1 MYKRLMK
8 YLDKYKIL
16 NETQFGFRNNRSTTQ
31 AILMITDKIQRAIE
45 DKLISCGV
53 FLDLSKAFDTI
64 NHRIL
69 ISKLDNYGIRGVA
82 REWFCSYLNNRMQ
95 FVSVGNTS
103 SDVSC
108 NLWSSSRLSSWTSL
122 IPSLHLI
129 LTIHLQFPTFTFS
142 LMISI
147 HFSLLRIRRHLKQ

>member
-64 NHRIL
+64 NH
-69 ISKLDNYGIRGVA
+69 
-82 REWFCSYLNNRMQ
+82 
-95 FVSVGNTS
+95 
-103 SDVSC
+103 
-108 NLWSSSRLSSWTSL
+108 
-122 IPSLHLI
+122 
-129 LTIHLQFPTFTFS
+129 
-142 LMISI
+142 
-147 HFSLLRIRRHLKQ
+147 

>member
-8 YLDKYKIL
+8 YLDKYNIL

-64 NHRIL
+64 NQRIL

-82 REWFCSYLNNRMQ
+82 REWFCSYLNYRMQ

-103 SDVSC
+103 SEMYRVTCGVPQGSV
-108 NLWSSSRLSSWTSL
+108 
-122 IPSLHLI
+122 IGLI
-129 LTIHLQFPTFTFS
+129 LF
-142 LMISI
+142 
-147 HFSLLRIRRHLKQ
+147 LLYINDFNNSSAVPDFLLFADDSNLFFL

>member
-8 YLDKYKIL
+8 YLDKYNIL

-82 REWFCSYLNNRMQ
+82 KEWFCAYLHNRMQ

-103 SDVSC
+103 SEMNRVTCGVPQGSV
-108 NLWSSSRLSSWTSL
+108 LG
-122 IPSLHLI
+122 P
-129 LTIHLQFPTFTFS
+129 
-142 LMISI
+142 
-147 HFSLLRIRRHLKQ
+147 LLFLLYI